1 MEFKTC
7 TRCHIEKPLEEFYK
21 DSHAK
26 DGRTSACKPC
36 RSRQVSRAESRR
48 LRRSQGKVL
57 EERPELLEHNLETLQ
72 RIIELEERPLNIGF
86 STQLIGAIEPF
97 ERGLVIRDGMAYIET
112 VHGRTSKDLKTTTI
126 KALARFLENHRL
138 KIIGRIDT

>member
-7 TRCHIEKPLEEFYK
+7 TRCHVEKPRGDYYP
-21 DSHAK
+21 DSSKK
-26 DGRTSACKPC
+26 DGLTSACKKC
-36 RSRQVSRAESRR
+36 RNAQTSRARK
-48 LRRSQGKVL
+48 LRRERALGKVI

-72 RIIELEERPLNIGF
+72 RIIGLEERPIRLCF
-86 STQLIGAIEPF
+86 STQLIGAIEPY
-97 ERGLVIRDGMAYIET
+97 ERGLELRDGMAYIET

-126 KALARFLENHRL
+126 KALARFLENHRI